1 MWTSPDLEAKARFF
15 NLKRPLAY
23 NVQGSWD
30 LPIWSAKS
38 CIQGPSPISNAKSW
52 GISWILLSSWKYV
65 ITLFSSFVAMDER
78 RQYILV
84 VLALFVVIK
93 HLIVALLALQQIL
106 MYKQSFEITM
116 VAVLFLKEVK
126 WTLHGLYKIMRG

>member
-1 MWTSPDLEAKARFF
+1 MLSHFS
-15 NLKRPLAY
+15 NLK
-23 NVQGSWD
+23 
-30 LPIWSAKS
+30 
-38 CIQGPSPISNAKSW
+38 
-52 GISWILLSSWKYV
+52 
-65 ITLFSSFVAMDER
+65 AMDER

-106 MYKQSFEITM
+106 MYKQSFEMTM

-126 WTLHGLYKIMRG
+126 